1 MEKIEK
7 DLAYVKRRLKE
18 ACQERD
24 FHLDRLTELTP
35 KIKQYKRMIEELE
48 ENVKTEKERM

>member
-24 FHLDRLTELTP
+24 FHLDRLSELTP
-35 KIKQYKRMIEELE
+35 KIKQYKLMIEELE
-48 ENVKTEKERM
+48 ENVKKKERM